1 MNSNKTG
8 PILIGTILV
17 MILCLLVLCC
27 LVIASIIYFG
37 ATKADELSTDLPDF
51 LEPTPIVTLDPNQS
65 NLLPEVIAQTQL
77 TLDTLNESVVPI
89 NDPIDLAGR
98 LGGKPG
104 VPSQL
109 IDPNAP
115 YELGAKKEFWVTNTD
130 TNENFKVNMTLQF
143 VGDNLYFWI
152 QDGVK
157 YKDSDLQKLATTFDQ
172 EIVPT
177 NREFFGSEWNPGV
190 DGDPRFHVLY
200 AGGLGEYLAGY
211 FSSADELHP
220 DAHPYSNAHE
230 MFLLNS
236 DTVRLYESYTY
247 GTLAH
252 EFQHMIHWYQ
262 DKNEET
268 WVNEGF
274 SMLAEHINDLDSGGF
289 DWDYMRNPDLQLNNW
304 GGETGE
310 NGPNY
315 GASFLFMVYFLDR
328 FGEDA
333 TKALVSHDANGF
345 AGIDEVMKELN
356 IINPDTGKPYTGIE
370 VFADWTVANWLQK
383 SGLDKKRYDY
393 LSYTP
398 FDMNA
403 TETHYS
409 CPVTITSDVYQFG
422 VDYIEFACKGS
433 YPLNF
438 QGSDAVK
445 LLPFQNP
452 PSGDYFF
459 WSNQGDE
466 SNMRLKQEFDLT
478 GVTGQVELA
487 FKTWYDL
494 ETDCDYV
501 YISASTDGVNWEILN
516 SERCTSENPSGN
528 SYGCGWNGQ
537 THTWVG
543 ESVDL
548 SKFAGQRVTLQF
560 DYVTDAAVNGRGM
573 ALDDF
578 AIPAI
583 GYQSNLETDDGGWIA
598 EGFVRV
604 QNLLPQSFT
613 VSIIRNGNP
622 KTVEHYFVEAG
633 EKLQLTIDINDPRHE
648 SVVLLVSGTTL
659 FTTEKATYKID
670 IN

>member
-8 PILIGTILV
+8 PILIGTIAV

-27 LVIASIIYFG
+27 LVTASVVYFG
-37 ATKADELSTDLPDF
+37 MTRAEELTNDPPVF
-51 LEPTPIVTLDPNQS
+51 FEPTPIVTLDPNQS
-65 NLLPEVIAQTQL
+65 DLEPETIKKTQL
-77 TLDTLNESVVPI
+77 TLGTLDQTVVPN

-345 AGIDEVMKELN
+345 VGIDEVMKELN

-393 LSYTP
+393 QSYSP
-398 FDMNA
+398 YDMTA
-403 TETHYS
+403 TETHHS
-409 CPVTITSDVYQFG
+409 CPLSITRDVYQFG
-422 VDYIEFACKGS
+422 ADYIEFACEGS
-433 YPLNF
+433 YTLDF

-445 LLPFQNP
+445 LLPIQNP

-459 WSNQGDE
+459 WTNQGDE

-478 GVTGQVELA
+478 GVTGQVELT

-494 ETDCDYV
+494 ETDYDYV
-501 YISASTDGVNWEILN
+501 YLSASTDGVNWEILN
-516 SERCTSENPSGN
+516 TDCCTSENPSGN

-537 THTWVG
+537 TNTWVD

-548 SKFAGQRVTLQF
+548 SKFAGQHVTLQF

-578 AIPAI
+578 EIPAI

-622 KTVEHYFVEAG
+622 KTVENYFVEAG